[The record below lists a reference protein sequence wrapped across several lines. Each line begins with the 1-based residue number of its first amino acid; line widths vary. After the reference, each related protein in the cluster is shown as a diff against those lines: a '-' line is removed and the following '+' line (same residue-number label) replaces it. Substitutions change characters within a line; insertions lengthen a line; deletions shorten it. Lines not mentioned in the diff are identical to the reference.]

1 MIQHPVT
8 EALPQIVVGERE
20 ESRLT
25 TLATSAM
32 ATGRAEYVAKV
43 LLAEMER
50 AVVVPD
56 ANVPENVVRM
66 NSRIVFMIDDGE
78 RREAE
83 LVFPGEANIDQGR
96 ISVLTPIG
104 TALIGLSP
112 GQVMALN
119 GADGRPHTLKVIS
132 VLPPRPREA

>member
-1 MIQHPVT
+1 MIYHPPT
-8 EALPQIVVGERE
+8 EALPRIVVGERE
-20 ESRLT
+20 EQRLT

-32 ATGRAEYVAKV
+32 LTGRSEYVARV

-50 AVVVPD
+50 ADVVPD
-56 ANVPENVVRM
+56 ARVPDDVVRM
-66 NSRIVFMIDDGE
+66 NSRVAFELDGGE

-83 LVFPGEANIDQGR
+83 LVFPAEANIDQGK

-112 GQVMALN
+112 GQLMMLRGV
-119 GADGRPHTLKVIS
+119 DGRPHRLRVIS
-132 VLPPRPREA
+132 VEAPVRQDS